1 MVSKASD
8 DLPEPDNPV
17 ITVSELRGISR
28 LIFFRL
34 CWRAPRMTSV
44 VRPMVYRSPS
54 TGAPA
59 HSKYTEARITFYNN
73 RQRSQ
78 WSIFR
83 DSRSWVSLQCA
94 CDGCC
99 SLRYA
104 ANMPEK
110 RAPDVTGGF

>member
-34 CWRAPRMTSV
+34 CWRAPRMTSF

-59 HSKYTEARITFYNN
+59 HSRYTEARITFYDS
-73 RQRSQ
+73 RQSSQRS
-78 WSIFR
+78 IPAGR
-83 DSRSWVSLQCA
+83 ID
-94 CDGCC
+94 
-99 SLRYA
+99 LRRFLGSTD
-104 ANMPEK
+104 K
-110 RAPDVTGGF
+110 KWRTRFT

>member
-34 CWRAPRMTSV
+34 CWRAPRMTSF
-44 VRPMVYRSPS
+44 VRPMVYASPS

-59 HSKYTEARITFYNN
+59 HSEHTEARITFY
-73 RQRSQ
+73 
-78 WSIFR
+78 
-83 DSRSWVSLQCA
+83 DSRQSSRGSTFRNSNTQPGESIC
-94 CDGCC
+94 
-99 SLRYA
+99 
-104 ANMPEK
+104 
-110 RAPDVTGGF
+110 VTLFLSTDKKWRTRFT

>member
-34 CWRAPRMTSV
+34 CWRAPRMTSF
-44 VRPMVYRSPS
+44 VRPIVDRSPS

-59 HSKYTEARITFYNN
+59 HSRYTAARITFYNS
-73 RQRSQ
+73 RQSSQ
-78 WSIFR
+78 GSIFR
-83 DSRSWVSLQCA
+83 DSHDSHDSHT
-94 CDGCC
+94 G
-99 SLRYA
+99 SP
-104 ANMPEK
+104 ANRFE
-110 RAPDVTGGF
+110 TL

>member
-28 LIFFRL
+28 LMFFRL
-34 CWRAPRMTSV
+34 CWRAPRMTSF

-59 HSKYTEARITFYNN
+59 HSRCTEARITFYNS

-78 WSIFR
+78 RSIFR
-83 DSRSWVSLQCA
+83 DSNTWLGESNWGVFWNPQTKNGVQDL
-94 CDGCC
+94 
-99 SLRYA
+99 
-104 ANMPEK
+104 
-110 RAPDVTGGF
+110 PDA

>member
-34 CWRAPRMTSV
+34 CWRAPRMTSF

-59 HSKYTEARITFYNN
+59 HSKYTEARITFYNS
-73 RQRSQ
+73 RQSSQ

-83 DSRSWVSLQCA
+83 DTNTWRRNDLRRFLQST
-94 CDGCC
+94 DKKW
-99 SLRYA
+99 R
-104 ANMPEK
+104 
-110 RAPDVTGGF
+110 

>member
-34 CWRAPRMTSV
+34 CWRAPRMTSF

-59 HSKYTEARITFYNN
+59 HSKYTEARITFYDS
-73 RQRSQ
+73 RQSSQ
-78 WSIFR
+78 RSIFR
-83 DSRSWVSLQCA
+83 DSNTRP
-94 CDGCC
+94 DEID
-99 SLRYA
+99 LRCFL
-104 ANMPEK
+104 ESTDK
-110 RAPDVTGGF
+110 